1 MIYEVLQ
8 TLTDNLNIY
17 FRTKLK
23 IQEDKAELSAIVN
36 QDGTI
41 ALQSENKIL
50 VTLLNIEREPF
61 SASGQTVG
69 RQRLSLN
76 ILVMFSCH
84 FSNSNYSEAIR
95 FLGLIITYFE
105 ENYTLEVNNIY
116 DGKNKIKIEIETF
129 NLEKVHNVWATI
141 GAKYLPSVIYKL
153 RMIVVDSNTIST
165 FTPALQSVGAKTNDN
180 QVGKISTGDAPDSMR
195 MKSNNDLEATDR
207 ELEKSGLSTNT
218 DSLKDPKTISQLDN
232 LDTSNNNNLK

>member
-41 ALQSENKIL
+41 ALQSENKVL

-61 SASGQTVG
+61 SASGQIIG
-69 RQRLSLN
+69 RQKLSLN
-76 ILVMFSCH
+76 LMVIFSCH

-95 FLGLIITYFE
+95 FLDLIITYFE
-105 ENYTLEVNNIY
+105 ENYTLEAQNIY
-116 DGKNKIKIEIETF
+116 DGNNKIKIEIETY
-129 NLEKVHNVWATI
+129 NIDKVHNIWATI
-141 GAKYLPSVIYKL
+141 GAKYLPSVVYKL
-153 RMIVVDSNTIST
+153 RMVVVDSNNISS
-165 FTPALQSVGAKTNDN
+165 FTPAVNSAPEVANYESDGKTTTPPVADQNT
-180 QVGKISTGDAPDSMR
+180 K
-195 MKSNNDLEATDR
+195 NNALNNLEEIDK
-207 ELEKSGLSTNT
+207 ELAESGLSSDISKLNDPNT
-218 DSLKDPKTISQLDN
+218 LSQLNN
-232 LDTSNNNNLK
+232 LDNIK